1 MSKSKTKKKEEP
13 KQGELIKFTN
23 GMIDAYVNRDR
34 NPAITK
40 LRQLVGIGS
49 DIRMKIFTF
58 TNTVHDS
65 PQAKALL
72 ETINEMVREHEDRQK
87 DLEDEKKTTLN
98 IDAPEIKE
106 FFKLESGL
114 EVRKIIMPSNRIP
127 DHFTA
132 EDMLATKWFVEWVE

>member
-1 MSKSKTKKKEEP
+1 MSKSKTKKKQEGP
-13 KQGELIKFTN
+13 QGELIKFTN

-40 LRQLVGIGS
+40 FRQLPGIGS
-49 DIRMKIFTF
+49 DLRQRIFTF
-58 TNTVHDS
+58 SNTVMDS

-72 ETINEMVREHEDRQK
+72 ETINEMVKEHDEREK
-87 DLEDEKKTTLN
+87 DLKDEEKTVLD

-106 FFKLESGL
+106 FFKLEPGL

-132 EDMLATKWFVEWVE
+132 EDMLATQWFVEWVE